1 MTCYPVQ
8 QMGGSCLGEKY
19 VASFLVTQFNS
30 LKALQKLLPRPTT
43 PGTMQK
49 SIIVPM
55 KMLERDE
62 KDISETIQILQDY

>member
-1 MTCYPVQ
+1 M
-8 QMGGSCLGEKY
+8 
-19 VASFLVTQFNS
+19 ASFLVTQFNS